1 MGLSKYPS
9 QTVRIWHALTDQN
22 SSALARTTE
31 PVLFQALKFFLPES
45 VAKRADTCDTLC
57 LLSDRQC
64 QHLAGRILEALI
76 RARQIS
82 RLVSLELCRK
92 NLPRTPGA
100 KQNFYAT

>member
-22 SSALARTTE
+22 SSALARTTKS
-31 PVLFQALKFFLPES
+31 VLLQALKVCSVPES

-92 NLPRTPGA
+92 NLPRTPEA
-100 KQNFYAT
+100 K

>member
-1 MGLSKYPS
+1 MELSKYQS
-9 QTVRIWHALTDQN
+9 QTVRTWHALTDQN
-22 SSALARTTE
+22 FSTLAKTTKSVMLTKKS
-31 PVLFQALKFFLPES
+31 PVYCVPES
-45 VAKRADTCDTLC
+45 VVKRADTCDTLC

-92 NLPRTPGA
+92 NLPRTPEA
-100 KQNFYAT
+100 K

>member
-22 SSALARTTE
+22 SSALARTTKS
-31 PVLFQALKFFLPES
+31 VLFQALKVFSVPES

-92 NLPRTPGA
+92 NLPRTPEA
-100 KQNFYAT
+100 K